1 MIQLNKKQA
10 IISIFIVLHLV
21 FFANLYYLF
30 AFGIKTNAEVRSI
43 PGGYDEGSN
52 KYLTIT
58 HKGKPYEFRT
68 SLPTEVMRNIDVVYS
83 PSNPENFIPF
93 TFQQMW
99 LGRITM
105 SLLFGIGLASLF
117 HILFKP
123 YLVFTFRFSP
133 FYVGLSE
140 KKWNSIAEKQ
150 LASYHNLKAFS
161 TLPFVF
167 YDFKYRNSS
176 HFEGLYQ
183 SILKYHF
190 NIGNLKT
197 NSIKTVSPRNNVKT
211 KTILELT
218 KPMSEIEHLTSV
230 EFAVLNLLENQQ
242 YSIAEFQVKM
252 QQTFGKEY
260 DKLNITLM
268 KEYLS
273 ELSSEEKNGLSEIN
287 HIIQFIETYP
297 TQLIDL
303 KLTELSNV
311 ILTLGYNIQFLTEK
325 TLDLL
330 SKSEISQEAKELV
343 EKTLHVIYKTGF
355 VKK

>member
-43 PGGYDEGSN
+43 PGGYDGGSN
-52 KYLTIT
+52 KYITIT

-83 PSNPENFIPF
+83 PSNPENFVAF
-93 TFQQMW
+93 NFQQMW

-105 SLLFGIGLASLF
+105 SLLFGLGLASLF

-123 YLVFTFRFSP
+123 FLVFTFRLSP

-150 LASYHNLKAFS
+150 LASYLNLKAFS
-161 TLPFVF
+161 TFPFVF

-190 NIGNLKT
+190 SIGNLKT

-218 KPMSEIEHLTSV
+218 KPISEIEHLTSV
-230 EFAVLNLLENQQ
+230 ELAVLSLLENQQ

-273 ELSSEEKNGLSEIN
+273 QLSSDEKNGLTEIN

-297 TQLIDL
+297 TQL
-303 KLTELSNV
+303 TELKSNELSSIIS
-311 ILTLGYNIQFLTEK
+311 ILGHHSQFLTQKSLEFLSTSEINQNAKDLIDK
-325 TLDLL
+325 TL
-330 SKSEISQEAKELV
+330 QA
-343 EKTLHVIYKTGF
+343 IYKTGF

>member
-43 PGGYDEGSN
+43 PGGYDGGSN
-52 KYLTIT
+52 KYITIK
-58 HKGKPYEFRT
+58 HNGKPYEFRT
-68 SLPTEVMRNIDVVYS
+68 SLPTEVMRNIDILYS

-105 SLLFGIGLASLF
+105 SLLFGLGLASLF